1 MPPPSE
7 HSRGGGGVGWDIGLG
22 EWVGVFIVTS
32 EFVTRPEKKKAGTKG
47 THTHSPWL
55 FFFES
60 GGFLSGE

>member
-7 HSRGGGGVGWDIGLG
+7 HSGGGGGVGWDIGLG
-22 EWVGVFIVTS
+22 EWVGVSLVTS
-32 EFVTRPEKKKAGTKG
+32 EFVTRPEKKSRHQRY

-60 GGFLSGE
+60 G